1 MSQVDLV
8 VATGSQNNIRAA
20 YSSGTPAVGVGQG
33 NVAVIVD
40 ETADCSLAAE
50 KIVASKCFDHATS
63 CSSENSVIV
72 VDGAYDQFCEALV
85 HQGAVINL
93 FGLGAQVFY
102 QFDLLG
108 HHFSR
113 YPQTQH
119 GQGIG
124 HLAQTWEQV
133 LKLTVLAQ
141 L

>member
-1 MSQVDLV
+1 MSVTVQ
-8 VATGSQNNIRAA
+8 ASETG
-20 YSSGTPAVGVGQG
+20 
-33 NVAVIVD
+33 
-40 ETADCSLAAE
+40 
-50 KIVASKCFDHATS
+50 FDVKQCAG
-63 CSSENSVIV
+63 
-72 VDGAYDQFCEALV
+72 DV